1 MSSKKPK
8 SLYHYCSLETFISII
23 RNSSIWLSDVKK
35 SNDSKELIWLRQHY
49 YNYILDKYC
58 HTDDADIKS
67 ICEIILSLSPQDGLK
82 ICPSWLLPSSGETAK
97 QILDIFNSFRVFTF
111 CLSQHADS
119 LGQWRGYTDAGQGIA
134 IGFSRKY
141 LEAISG
147 HGLSCPLFNF
157 MLADVSY
164 KTEFKSLFD
173 SVFSLH
179 DKTNISEF
187 VFYNLLDITHISAL
201 FKHPS
206 FKDEKEWRIIYSM
219 SDCDL
224 DKNRLHFEDF
234 DLIASDK
241 YKNNFST
248 PKIDYIVN
256 DAKII
261 PHLEIKLKNISE
273 AIDCIVIG
281 PKCNATENDI
291 RHMLINFGLL
301 NDMKDTR
308 IKVVRSES
316 TYQ

>member
-8 SLYHYCSLETFISII
+8 TLYHYCSLETFISII

-119 LGQWRGYTDAGQGIA
+119 LGQWRGYADAGQGIA

-147 HGLSCPLFNF
+147 HGLSCHLFNF

-164 KTEFKSLFD
+164 KTEFKPLFN